1 MAKYRNRTTGEPQTK
16 DELKVLHKNVS
27 LPSVWGSETLD
38 TLNVDPVLESPKPT
52 VSGPYKSITA
62 SDPVQDSSGNWVE
75 SWEETDMFAEFTDLE
90 GVTHTK
96 SEQEQAY
103 QSMLD
108 EDAAKTVR
116 KMRDDLL
123 FATDYLA
130 LSDNALST
138 EMSTYRQALRDI
150 TNQEGFPYNITWPSK
165 P

>member
-1 MAKYRNRTTGEPQTK
+1 MAKYRNRTTGEVKTK
-16 DELKVLHKNVS
+16 DELKALHKNVS
-27 LPSVWGSETLD
+27 LPVVWSSETLD
-38 TLNVDPVLESPKPT
+38 ALNVDPVLESPKPT
-52 VSGPYKSITA
+52 LSGPYKAIA
-62 SDPVQDSSGNWVE
+62 AAAPVQDSSGNWVE
-75 SWEETDMFAEFTDLE
+75 SWEERDMFVEFTDLE

-108 EDAAKTVR
+108 EDAAKIIR

-123 FATDYLA
+123 LATDYLA
-130 LSDNALST
+130 LSDNTLST

-150 TNQEGFPYNITWPSK
+150 TTQEGFPHDVTWPSK

>member
-1 MAKYRNRTTGEPQTK
+1 MAKYRNRTTGEVKTK
-16 DELKVLHKNVS
+16 SELKVLHKNVS
-27 LPSVWGSETLD
+27 FPAVWGSETLD
-38 TLNVDPVLESPKPT
+38 ALNVDPVLESPKPT
-52 VSGPYKSITA
+52 VSGPYKSIA
-62 SDPVQDSSGNWVE
+62 AAAPVQDSNGNWVE
-75 SWEETDMFAEFTDLE
+75 FWEEIDMFVEFTDLE

-108 EDAAKTVR
+108 EDAAKIIR

-123 FATDYLA
+123 LATDYLA
-130 LSDNALST
+130 LSDNTLST

-150 TNQEGFPYNITWPSK
+150 TTQEGFPHDVTWPSK